1 MAEKRKLLN
10 EIDKCFKKIE
20 EGVEVFQETMAKMLE
35 ANSENQREKFQLQDD
50 LKKEIKKLQR
60 LRDQIKGWQNS
71 SDIKDKDKLTYYRK
85 LIEQRM
91 EQFKDIE
98 RENKTKPH
106 SKQGLSAE
114 EKLDPKEK
122 EKADTI
128 EWLQCLIRHLEDEA
142 DKTESQM
149 ESISTAE
156 QTRKKGK
163 REDPKKGEKEKM
175 KKLDDLRKHLDR
187 MKYHVSKL
195 EICMRLVNNETLESK
210 TVINALK
217 EHFEVYIDALDPE
230 NGHDPESF
238 DPESLGAYDDL
249 DLQSYTPQ
257 LSGALFGP
265 GETEDKLENNDDA
278 STPSESPTPVLPKEM
293 DENGTKQRHLSGDTN
308 SVTLARQASIS
319 RSNPAT
325 PLKLTNNEDWNCS
338 QVSGE
343 SSSLSSPPPSTP
355 PPPPGI
361 PYNVAAGFGTK
372 SAKGIV
378 QNMSV
383 KQQPVEVVRQ
393 PSGGII
399 SVTTTTTTTTSVQQ
413 HQNSQ
418 QTGSPNDQN
427 AITATP
433 SPLHI
438 DMPTTL
444 SSQPSALSP
453 SLAPTHSGSSTPE
466 STVLKRFSISSSS
479 SSQHEVTTLKTMA
492 AQASSTAD
500 ISAIQQQT
508 SLQSA
513 LSGPQSS
520 PNVSNSM
527 ISLVGQSNIS
537 SVSSIPSASV
547 TSLNDMLSSTNPIGG
562 MNVASASATLPA
574 ANEIDPNAI
583 RQVLRINQEARNQ
596 LPQTAMIPA
605 WLGASPLG
613 RAPVTPEYENQLNI
627 LEHALTRA
635 PLQMD
640 SEKPRSY
647 LPKMLCATASY
658 YPQSPPAN
666 ADSLEYYLRL
676 SPETLFFT
684 FYYMEGSRA
693 QLLAAKA
700 LKKLSWRFHTKY
712 LMWFQRHEE
721 PKQITDDYEQGT
733 YVYFDFEK
741 WSQRKK
747 EQFTFEYRY
756 LEDKDFD

>member
-20 EGVEVFQETMAKMLE
+20 EGVELFEETMSKMQE
-35 ANSENQREKFQLQDD
+35 ANSDNQREKFQDD

-71 SDIKDKDKLTYYRK
+71 SDIKDKDRLTYYRK

-114 EKLDPKEK
+114 EKLDPREK
-122 EKADTI
+122 EKADTV
-128 EWLQCLIRHLEDEA
+128 EWLQCQIRYLEDES
-142 DKTESQM
+142 DKTESQI
-149 ESISTAE
+149 ESLSTSE

-163 REDPKKGEKEKM
+163 RDDPKKGEEKLR
-175 KKLDDLRKHLDR
+175 KLDDLRKHLER
-187 MKYHVSKL
+187 MKFHVSKL

-210 TVINALK
+210 RVMDALK
-217 EHFEVYIDALDPE
+217 EQFEMYIEALDPE
-230 NGHDPESF
+230 SENDPESF
-238 DPESLGAYDDL
+238 DPESSGVYDEL

-257 LSGALFGP
+257 LGGAIFGSGDAEEKF
-265 GETEDKLENNDDA
+265 DNNGDGK
-278 STPSESPTPVLPKEM
+278 SSPSVSPTPVLPKEM
-293 DENGTKQRHLSGDTN
+293 EDSNSKQRHLSGETAV
-308 SVTLARQASIS
+308 SLARQTSTT
-319 RSNPAT
+319 RSTPAT
-325 PLKLTNNEDWNCS
+325 PLKLNN
-338 QVSGE
+338 QVSVEGC
-343 SSSLSSPPPSTP
+343 SLSSPPPPATP

-361 PYNVAAGFGTK
+361 PYNVAAGLGTK
-372 SAKGIV
+372 GTKGAVV
-378 QNMSV
+378 QTTV
-383 KQQPVEVVRQ
+383 KQPVEVVRQ
-393 PSGGII
+393 PSGVI
-399 SVTTTTTTTTSVQQ
+399 SVTTTTTTTASVAQQ
-413 HQNSQ
+413 APAQPIPTN
-418 QTGSPNDQN
+418 NDEN
-427 AITATP
+427 VAPT
-433 SPLHI
+433 PLHV
-438 DMPTTL
+438 DMPPTL
-444 SSQPSALSP
+444 PSQPAALSP
-453 SLAPTHSGSSTPE
+453 AVPPASGSSTPE
-466 STVLKRFSISSSS
+466 SNLVKRFSISSST
-479 SSQHEVTTLKTMA
+479 SSQQEALTLKVA
-492 AQASSTAD
+492 PAQAN
-500 ISAIQQQT
+500 SAVDVVNAVVQQQA
-508 SLQSA
+508 SA
-513 LSGPQSS
+513 LTSANAQQQPQQQQQLT
-520 PNVSNSM
+520 VA
-527 ISLVGQSNIS
+527 
-537 SVSSIPSASV
+537 ASV
-547 TSLNDMLSSTNPIGG
+547 AATLVAPPSSATLILPPPSLTTAPAIG
-562 MNVASASATLPA
+562 NSAPASATLPA
-574 ANEIDPNAI
+574 ANEIDPNAL
-583 RQVLRINQEARNQ
+583 RQVLRIASTQDARSQ
-596 LPQTAMIPA
+596 LPQSAIIPA

-613 RAPVTPEYENQLNI
+613 RAPITPEHDAQLNL
-627 LEHALTRA
+627 LEHALTRT

-647 LPKMLCATASY
+647 LPKMPCATASY

-666 ADSLEYYLRL
+666 ADTLEYYLRL